1 MDQSETKYIKP
12 AKYLERIGEPKLVRW
27 LQENYPLEIVKLV
40 SVPKG
45 EIGDNYIAITSNED
59 KYFLKI
65 HLRSKLH
72 IDNPQGLEN
81 TLSLTSQLHELGI
94 KDVPY
99 PVKTKAGSVEANF
112 GEYTIMITNFVEGEN
127 PEITAEVATKFA
139 KLVAKIHQVSTE
151 NINLPVEPFDTAYA
165 NKLREQLETLEK
177 VAQLNEQKEKLK
189 NLLLPHKTL
198 FLGQLKKLDGFCERA
213 KQKGKSLVVTH
224 GDLIP
229 DNLLLDKDGNIFI
242 VDWDT
247 ARLSPPERDVWFF
260 MNTHGENFLRSY
272 NESNP
277 HVKLDIDFISFYM
290 YKRYIEDMVY
300 WADQILLDEV
310 DAKQA
315 EANLEGI
322 KVCCLEA
329 FQDIEQRVKNIDKIL
344 SI

>member
-12 AKYLERIGEPKLVRW
+12 AKYLEKIGELELVRW
-27 LQENYPLEIVKLV
+27 LQENYPLQIVKLV

-45 EIGDNYIAITSNED
+45 EIGDNYIAITSDNE

-65 HLRSKLH
+65 YLRSKLH

-81 TLSLTSQLHELGI
+81 TLGLTSRLHELGI
-94 KDVPY
+94 QNIPY
-99 PVKTKAGSVEANF
+99 PIKTKTGSMEANF
-112 GEYTIMITNFVEGEN
+112 GEYSIAISNFIDGEN
-127 PEITAEVATKFA
+127 PEITPKVATKFA
-139 KLVAKIHQVSTE
+139 KLISKVHQVNVE
-151 NINLPVEPFDTAYA
+151 NINLPVEPFDTTYA

-177 VAQLNEQKEKLK
+177 GAQSNKQKEKLK
-189 NLLLPHKTL
+189 SLLLPHKTL
-198 FLGQLKKLDGFCERA
+198 FFSQLKKLDEFCERA
-213 KQKGKSLVVTH
+213 KQKEKTLVVTH

-229 DNLLLDKDGNIFI
+229 DNLLLDKNGGAFI

-260 MNTHGENFLRSY
+260 ASAYGYVFLRSY
-272 NESNP
+272 KESNP
-277 HVKLDIDFISFYM
+277 YVKLDIDFISFYM

-310 DAKQA
+310 DERQGD
-315 EANLEGI
+315 ANLEGI

-329 FQDIEQRVKNIDKIL
+329 YQDIEEKIGEIDKL
-344 SI
+344 LLK